1 MVGHAGEDGIGDDE
15 RVLIEYDPEAD
26 ALYIR
31 LSRVESRHGEVSHTR
46 ELDEQRRVDIGEADE
61 VIGVEILWASRGF
74 TLAGLPQQRAIGEAL
89 NSLGSLASVS

>member
-1 MVGHAGEDGIGDDE
+1 M
-15 RVLIEYDPEAD
+15 LIEYDPEAD

-31 LSRVESRHGEVSHTR
+31 LSRAESGHGEVSHTR

-61 VIGVEILWASRGF
+61 VLGVEILWASRGF
-74 TLAGLPQQRAIGEAL
+74 TLAGLPQQREIGEAL